1 MEMELVGPRVSVDRN
16 GTADRGG
23 GQFVIKDG
31 KLLVRA
37 RNIERLLGAS
47 IAIDHIQLVDLARL
61 RAKVRFVDGQTWN
74 VESEQGEDLTAF
86 FKQVESVAGRADL
99 VREPPR
105 IMDLVRAAATPAR
118 VRTVLFTALALMA
131 FVPLRWL
138 GSSSSA
144 VGIAIAMLGVAVV
157 LVGAIAAVPGD
168 GALRARLRPWLS
180 WPAFAAAL
188 AAILAG
194 SLGSSDASARAS
206 ADRALARADA
216 QAKERADAIAAQ
228 AQRDAADRRAHAD
241 ALGAQL
247 QDAMQGERFRDAK
260 LLRDQLLA
268 LAPEHPVAAQVRQAL
283 ERALAELD
291 ERERVAGITRGIAQA
306 RVIVKDPIA
315 CETAKRVAD
324 ANALLKRAAPD
335 DGDYEAARHALSD
348 LERCRKRVRARFAQS
363 AEDGRHRMRMLAAAQ
378 TEAAV
383 RRLGIPASVKLVGHK
398 SDVLR
403 IESRELDAGAA
414 ARILALSGGADGT
427 FEAAR
432 TSEGFMRIELRGD
445 KFERDVELQPVSA
458 ETLVVPVLEKFGLAK
473 SLTPS

>member
-31 KLLVRA
+31 KLLVRT

-61 RAKVRFVDGQTWN
+61 RAKVRFVDGQIWN

-86 FKQVESVAGRADL
+86 FRQVESVAGRADL
-99 VREPPR
+99 VRDPPR
-105 IMDLVRAAATPAR
+105 ITELVRAAATPAR
-118 VRTVLFTALALMA
+118 VRATLLTALALLA

-138 GSSSSA
+138 GGTSSA
-144 VGIAIAMLGVAVV
+144 LGITIALLGVAAVV
-157 LVGAIAAVPGD
+157 VGAIAAVPND
-168 GALRARLRPWLS
+168 GALRARLRAWLS

-188 AAILAG
+188 AAIVAG

-206 ADRALARADA
+206 ADAALGRAAAQAKQRADA
-216 QAKERADAIAAQ
+216 TAAQ
-228 AQRDAADRRAHAD
+228 AQRDTAERGARAD
-241 ALGAQL
+241 ALAVRL
-247 QDAMQGERFRDAK
+247 LDAMQHERFRDAK
-260 LLRDQLLA
+260 ELRDQLVA
-268 LAPEHPVAAQVRQAL
+268 LAPDHPAAAQVRQAL

-291 ERERVAGITRGIAQA
+291 EHDRVAGISRGIAQA
-306 RVIVKDPIA
+306 RAIVKDPIA

-324 ANALLKRAAPD
+324 ANALLQHAAPD
-335 DGDYEAARHALSD
+335 DGDYEAARHALGD
-348 LERCRKRVRARFAQS
+348 LEHCRKRVRARFAQS

-383 RRLGIPASVKLVGHK
+383 RRLGIAASVKLAGH
-398 SDVLR
+398 DANVLH
-403 IESRELDAGAA
+403 IEARDLDASAA
-414 ARILALSGGADGT
+414 ARILALSGGPDGT

-432 TSEGFMRIELRGD
+432 TSEGFTRIELRGD
-445 KFERDVELQPVSA
+445 KFDRDVKLQPVSA
-458 ETLVVPVLEKFGLAK
+458 EALVVPVLEKFGLAK
-473 SLTPS
+473 PLTPS